1 MVESSENLLPPLI
14 LLHGTSSS
22 SAKDQTEQGN
32 FKSTFRFIYKL
43 QLDIAT
49 TMGSGIYHNLE
60 YENENMFVLSSSK
73 GHTFTVQSRQER
85 CHPFKEK

>member
-1 MVESSENLLPPLI
+1 MKLELLNFSY
-14 LLHGTSSS
+14 GTSSLVAEDRNEHGS
-22 SAKDQTEQGN
+22 

-73 GHTFTVQSRQER
+73 
-85 CHPFKEK
+85 KELGR

>member
-1 MVESSENLLPPLI
+1 MLI
-14 LLHGTSSS
+14 AHGRGMRLSGMSTKLLHGTSSS
-22 SAKDQTEQGN
+22 SAKDRTEQGN

-60 YENENMFVLSSSK
+60 YESSSK
-73 GHTFTVQSRQER
+73 
-85 CHPFKEK
+85 KELGR